1 MKLKLTNTLAHYGDI
16 LAIPFFILT
25 LYYFIQISEKT
36 CLEWIITAFLAV
48 GLLGDILFTSIFF
61 KLIG

>member
-1 MKLKLTNTLAHYGDI
+1 MKLKLTNNLAHYGDI

-36 CLEWIITAFLAV
+36 YLEWIITAFLAV
-48 GLLGDILFTSIFF
+48 CLLGDILFTSIFF